1 MNANDLTHHLIAE
14 LQRVAAA
21 NCETRCVLDAMS
33 PHITDVVLSATVDQ
47 MSAIA
52 AEEASIAEWLLDG
65 QGQAPEGCAARP
77 VEPVANAGW
86 SATEQLDPQLR
97 DIEIGTVATQLQSY
111 HLAAWLGVAAF
122 LRVLELQ
129 DEADVVDQLTT
140 ALRSLER
147 ELETLRP
154 SLAQLAPNLNDS
166 TEWYR
171 PSNRRHYGNFAT
183 TTLRL

>member
-33 PHITDVVLSATVDQ
+33 PHITDAVLSATVDQ

-111 HLAAWLGVAAF
+111 HLASWFGIAAW
-122 LRVLELQ
+122 LRVLQLHE
-129 DEADVVDQLTT
+129 EADAVDTIT
-140 ALRSLER
+140 SDLRILER
-147 ELETLRP
+147 EIETLRP
-154 SLAQLAPNLNDS
+154 SLAQLDDNPNNS
-166 TEWYR
+166 TEWYK
-171 PSNRRHYGNFAT
+171 PSNRRAAGNFT
-183 TTLRL
+183 TSSLRI

>member
-33 PHITDVVLSATVDQ
+33 PHITDAVLSATVDQ

-111 HLAAWLGVAAF
+111 HLASWFGIAATKARF
-122 LRVLELQ
+122 TLSPGQGCAATGLVVITFLPRTTPFNPVVRINRSTVQRAMSRPSRRRACQTLRV
-129 DEADVVDQLTT
+129 
-140 ALRSLER
+140 
-147 ELETLRP
+147 P
-154 SLAQLAPNLNDS
+154 
-166 TEWYR
+166 
-171 PSNRRHYGNFAT
+171 
-183 TTLRL
+183 